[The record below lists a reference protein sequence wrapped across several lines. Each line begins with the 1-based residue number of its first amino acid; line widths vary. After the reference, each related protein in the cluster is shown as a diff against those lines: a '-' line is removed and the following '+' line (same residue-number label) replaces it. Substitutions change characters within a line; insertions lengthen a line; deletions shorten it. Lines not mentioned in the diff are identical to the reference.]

1 MHAKTILNSVLVT
14 MAKSS
19 IRKKIHTMNTVT
31 VVWQAIV
38 VNLSPLV
45 TITILVV
52 SITKSSWWLWI
63 QRNGKICQIIQH
75 TERKLSNIGLAWSHL
90 TRFSIYRYAT
100 AFTKDATVIIGG
112 RTYDR
117 ENGVGR
123 YVTDI
128 VQFKDGEWTKLGD
141 LLQARGGLGAIDYQ
155 EETLIVGGGE
165 DRE

>member
-1 MHAKTILNSVLVT
+1 MLHDVT
-14 MAKSS
+14 Y
-19 IRKKIHTMNTVT
+19 
-31 VVWQAIV
+31 
-38 VNLSPLV
+38 
-45 TITILVV
+45 
-52 SITKSSWWLWI
+52 
-63 QRNGKICQIIQH
+63 
-75 TERKLSNIGLAWSHL
+75 IGLAWSHL

-100 AFTKDATVIIGG
+100 AFTKETTVIIGG

-117 ENGVGR
+117 ENGAGT

>member
-1 MHAKTILNSVLVT
+1 
-14 MAKSS
+14 MAKISM
-19 IRKKIHTMNTVT
+19 RKNIQLTNIAIA
-31 VVWQAIV
+31 VWQAIV
-38 VNLSPLV
+38 ANPSPLV

-52 SITKSSWWLWI
+52 SITRSSWWLWI

-75 TERKLSNIGLAWSHL
+75 TERKFSNIGLAWSHL

-100 AFTKDATVIIGG
+100 AFTKETTVIIGG